1 MKRTTLIF
9 GIGITKEQI
18 MDEEIPNT
26 PKDIVEEYVERTRA
40 SVTHINAYKPTHP
53 FAQFQPCIPNE
64 PQAPEMVIDDL
75 LIAGTAVVAGQRGLG
90 KTSALVPLLLTATG
104 LLKDWP
110 LKATVRRKVVYVAE
124 DVQQVQRIITAL
136 YSENYLSCERAELD
150 EWFHLAEA
158 ERLSPEHIAQLG
170 NDLDDLWVDNAK
182 VDGSLHTAAP
192 VICLDT
198 TNATIA
204 IEEGNNN
211 SEISRH
217 VATLRQGLRGFPMVL
232 VGHVS
237 KASRAD
243 TAQPTFIGAGAWEN
257 DTQQALYLVIED
269 DQRFLMMGKRR
280 FEPLTTEYE
289 LQSHLSKTT
298 AVDVLGNPVEMSCY
312 FAVPAPTSKEERGAA
327 KELAQEEARFATGL
341 KRRSDVIRFIS
352 SNPGCNGT
360 KIKDGVGGKNDIR
373 QSAIKDLLEDGLIT
387 YEKSGKAHAY
397 HLTEKGRAN
406 FKSGNF

>member
-1 MKRTTLIF
+1 
-9 GIGITKEQI
+9 

-26 PKDIVEEYVERTRA
+26 PAETLDEYVERTRA

-75 LIAGTAVVAGQRGLG
+75 LIAGTVVVAGQRGLG

-136 YSENYLSCERAELD
+136 YSEGWLSCERAELN

-158 ERLSPEHIAQLG
+158 QRLSPEHIAQLG
-170 NDLDDLWVDNAK
+170 SDLDDLWVDNDK
-182 VDGSLHTAAP
+182 LDGSLHTAAP

-198 TNATIA
+198 TNATIE

-217 VATLRQGLRGFPMVL
+217 VATLRQGLRNFPMVL

-243 TAQPTFIGAGAWEN
+243 AAQPTFIGAGAWEN

-280 FEPLTTEYE
+280 FEPVTTEYE

-312 FAVPAPTSKEERGAA
+312 FAVPAPTSKEERESV
-327 KELAQEEARFATGL
+327 KELRKEESQKAAAIKTENAVL
-341 KRRSDVIRFIS
+341 KYIHN
-352 SNPGCNGT
+352 NPGCKQGE
-360 KIKDGVGGKNDIR
+360 IKKGVSGRDTNIVA
-373 QSAIKDLLEDGLIT
+373 AIKDLKESGLVTTNKVPPNQAI
-387 YEKSGKAHAY
+387 EHR
-397 HLTEKGRAN
+397 LTETGIAC
-406 FKSGNF
+406 FKKDDSGVF

>member
-1 MKRTTLIF
+1 
-9 GIGITKEQI
+9 
-18 MDEEIPNT
+18 MDET
-26 PKDIVEEYVERTRA
+26 PEEYAERIRA
-40 SVTHINAYKPTHP
+40 TNVTNIEDYRPTHP
-53 FAQFQPCIPNE
+53 FAQFQPCVPNE

-170 NDLDDLWVDNAK
+170 NDLDHLWVDNER

-217 VATLRQGLRGFPMVL
+217 VATLRQGLRSFPMVL

-280 FEPLTTEYE
+280 FEPLTTEYK
-289 LQSHLSKTT
+289 LQSHLSKSN

-312 FAVPAPTSKEERGAA
+312 FAVPVPTSKEERESV
-327 KELAQEEARFATGL
+327 KELRKEESQKAAAIKVENAVL
-341 KRRSDVIRFIS
+341 KYIHN
-352 SNPGCNGT
+352 NPGC
-360 KIKDGVGGKNDIR
+360 KRAEIKQGVGGRGANVIA
-373 QSAIKDLLEDGLIT
+373 AIKDLQESGLVIT
-387 YEKSGKAHAY
+387 NKVPPNQAIEHR
-397 HLTEKGRAN
+397 LTETGTAS
-406 FKSGNF
+406 FKKDDLQVF